1 MKYARIQNDL
11 AVEVIYR
18 NPQGFYHPLVA
29 GQFEPVPDEV
39 QVGAQRIDGVW
50 VNPPEP
56 EPLTEEQ
63 LAEIAARQTAYQR
76 EMSAQFLR
84 SERNAR
90 LKACDWT
97 QIEDCT
103 VDKAAWKVYRQALR
117 DVPQQAGFP
126 ESIDWPISP
135 DGSENL

>member
-1 MKYARIQNDL
+1 MKYARIENHL
-11 AVEVIYR
+11 AVEVIDR

-29 GQFEPVPDEV
+29 GQFEPVPDEA

-50 VNPPEP
+50 INPPEP
-56 EPLTEEQ
+56 EPLTDAQ
-63 LAEIAARQTAYQR
+63 LAEIAERERAQQR
-76 EMSAQFLR
+76 EIMAQWAR
-84 SERNAR
+84 RERNER

-97 QIEDCT
+97 QIDDCT
-103 VDKAAWKVYRQALR
+103 VDKAAWKAYRQALR

-126 ESIDWPISP
+126 ESIDWPLSP